1 MLQSQPFSAL
11 FITMTQNHPDK
22 PTPHISLHEFWP
34 YQAVVLANEIGR
46 YTLSVVK
53 QEAQLNLSQWR
64 VLAAIGE
71 KSGRTAAEVTSLTP
85 MDKTI
90 VSRAVNALLRD
101 GYIEKAQ
108 DMQDKRRLSL
118 STTKKGEQVYQ
129 KTAKILNETLIKA
142 LGASFNPEK
151 FVEDL
156 KTYTDIVTQ
165 LSPDETA

>member
-11 FITMTQNHPDK
+11 FTTMTQAPLD
-22 PTPHISLHEFWP
+22 TPPNHISLHEFWP

-90 VSRAVNALLRD
+90 VSRAVNALLQD
-101 GYIEKAQ
+101 GYIQKTQ

-118 STTKKGEQVYQ
+118 STTQKGEEVYQ
-129 KTAKILNETLIKA
+129 KTAKTLNETLIKA
-142 LGASFNPEK
+142 LGSNFKPEK
-151 FVEDL
+151 FVDDL
-156 KTYTDIVTQ
+156 KSYTKIVTQ
-165 LSPDETA
+165 LSPDETG